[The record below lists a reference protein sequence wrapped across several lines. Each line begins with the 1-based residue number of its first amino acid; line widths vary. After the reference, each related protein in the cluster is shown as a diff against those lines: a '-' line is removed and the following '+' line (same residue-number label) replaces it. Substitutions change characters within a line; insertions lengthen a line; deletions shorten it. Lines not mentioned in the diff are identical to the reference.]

1 MKKAFAKIRENVP
14 IFSIVIFILS
24 IISAIFFMIYIS
36 SVAFADFFN
45 QYMSVPFRV
54 VLSYITSIIPFSIAE
69 LVIITIPLWV
79 GLLIFLAIKCGKK
92 GKKSSIRFVFGL
104 LSLICVIFICFVWTN
119 TSGFYNTKIEDKL
132 GLNRENI
139 TKEELYDTGVI
150 IVDKL
155 NELTPSISY
164 RENNSSIMPYS
175 YNQLSAKICDAY
187 EIFTKKHSN
196 VLTTFDSR
204 IKPIWLSEPMT
215 YTHLSGL
222 YTCMTGEANVNVN
235 YPDYV
240 VASSSAHEMAHQRG
254 IARED
259 EANFISF
266 AVLICSN
273 DEFLQ
278 YSGYLDVLSY
288 IMSALRSAD
297 KELYDTL
304 ISKLNQEAK
313 KDYNS
318 YVDFFK
324 KYADSP
330 VSDVTDKIN
339 DSYLQANGQ
348 QSGTKSYGLVTEL
361 VCAYLLNRTK

>member
-1 MKKAFAKIRENVP
+1 MRNTFSKIKEYVS
-14 IFSIVIFILS
+14 IFSIFVFVFS

-36 SVAFADFFN
+36 SVGFADFFN
-45 QYMSVPFRV
+45 QYLSLPFRII
-54 VLSYITSIIPFSIAE
+54 LSYVTSIIPFSIAE
-69 LVIITIPLWV
+69 FLLITIPIWV
-79 GLLIFLAIKCGKK
+79 GILIFIAVKCGRK
-92 GKKSSIRFVFGL
+92 GKKASIKFIVSL
-104 LSLICVIFICFVWTN
+104 LSLICIIFICFVWTN

-132 GLNRENI
+132 GLDRQNI
-139 TKEELYDTGVI
+139 TEQELYDTGLI

-155 NELTPSISY
+155 NNLSPNISY
-164 RENNSSIMPYS
+164 RDDNSSIMPYS
-175 YNQLSAKICDAY
+175 YDQMSAKICDAY
-187 EIFTKKHSN
+187 EVFVSKHSN

-259 EANFISF
+259 EANFIAF
-266 AVLICSN
+266 AVLICS
-273 DEFLQ
+273 DDDFLQ
-278 YSGYLDVLSY
+278 YSAYLDVLTY
-288 IMSALRSAD
+288 IMSSLRSSN
-297 KELYDTL
+297 KELYSEM
-304 ISKLNQEAK
+304 ISKLNNETKQ
-313 KDYNS
+313 DYNS
-318 YVDFFK
+318 YVAFFK

-330 VSDVTDKIN
+330 ASNVTDKIN
-339 DSYLQANGQ
+339 DSFLQANGQ
-348 QSGTKSYGLVTEL
+348 QSGTKSYSLVTEL